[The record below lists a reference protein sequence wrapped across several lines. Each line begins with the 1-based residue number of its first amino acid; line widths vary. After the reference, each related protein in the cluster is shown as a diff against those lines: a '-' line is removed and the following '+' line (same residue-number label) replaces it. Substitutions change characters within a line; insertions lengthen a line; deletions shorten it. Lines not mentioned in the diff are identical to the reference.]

1 MLFKLKPIIYSLIF
15 ALSLSTLLLRE
26 GIYFKLIIFL
36 IFFSV
41 VVIWPLARKLR
52 FLAIPFFLSIGS
64 ANLLFLIDSM
74 EEKVVFIFIAAV
86 VYYFALMGA
95 YRLKFYDCD
104 QTAQGMVNLA
114 TLATAFFWFSS
125 NYGWF
130 LNFQV
135 ENWILIVGFFISVF
149 LITLPSLQICS
160 VSQKKLLEKQIER
173 EKKGNGEKI
182 QEKNKVKFSKLK
194 KSAFFLYE
202 KKIITFISL
211 CISLIVAEA
220 VWSFY
225 FWPFSYLTVGTMSL
239 IVYYIFWNWSRNFL
253 LGSLTKK
260 TVIMDT
266 SLSLL
271 LILALLLT
279 AQWELVV

>member
-160 VSQKKLLEKQIER
+160 VSQKNFWKTNRKR
-173 EKKGNGEKI
+173 EKGERRKNSG
-182 QEKNKVKFSKLK
+182 KNKVKFSKLK

-260 TVIMDT
+260 Q
-266 SLSLL
+266 LL
-271 LILALLLT
+271 WIPPFPCCLFWLCF
-279 AQWELVV
+279 